1 LFFGKT
7 HCTDERF
14 YGTISAKH
22 TYLQS
27 FSGNIKEFMQYPLS
41 RDEHAAMMRYLTGIR
56 KQLQDVSD
64 LFTARYG
71 KNSSIAEIAAKSLV
85 SSTLLEHELSILEA
99 DPDAPL
105 DSSVEMVST
114 SY

>member
-1 LFFGKT
+1 MARGG
-7 HCTDERF
+7 RF
-14 YGTISAKH
+14 MPQ
-22 TYLQS
+22 YLLSTLTFQS
-27 FSGNIKEFMQYPLS
+27 YSGNIKEFMQYPLS